1 MLSDGERE
9 AERIYELYRI
19 NRMGERSLLANFYC
33 LLRRSHIGAL
43 YLVWLLKRHEI
54 ENALS

>member
-19 NRMGERSLLANFYC
+19 NRMGEKSLVANFYC

-54 ENALS
+54 ALS